1 MAIAPLDQRLTSMMS
16 DQDLAVP
23 ADIPAS
29 EIAQQDSKET
39 QYQDTQVA
47 GLFDAPGDVIRII
60 KQGTKKIDVLKDI
73 ANQNANEIEILREQA
88 TAAAE
93 AKKRAAITEKAN
105 ATRAVT
111 KQQTAD
117 VDAMTGGALSAK
129 TPEDRAT
136 KLNTWLESNPDTDK
150 VADVYK
156 RLQKKDPAA
165 ASLLEQRLK
174 QGTPEQADILQAD
187 PNVTKLEPLVSE
199 PTVQP
204 TERPDLIPN
213 VDPERVKAFLS
224 GEAPDDIPLDISFQ
238 NMKDPQDIDF
248 VIRKTEEMFADE
260 FYQAKRGKVT
270 DAETNEL
277 ASYMNMEPD
286 LLKRQVGTVFNDR
299 QIQAS
304 KLVIKASALK
314 IEDMRQKIIAAS
326 KVGVD
331 DRALL
336 VDFTNQLGIHAAMQ
350 MNFKAAKSEAA
361 RALRAS
367 RVYKDDT
374 GIIDAERLTA
384 MIDELG
390 GVNNVKNM
398 ANMMG
403 LMEEAEKAKFIQ
415 QAGTNLQV
423 FGGIWKEVWMGGIMS
438 APATFVRMSFGS
450 AFQSLMRPID
460 SAFASTTG
468 RAWDVAG
475 GVAKDFV
482 WTKQRTE
489 IDDDFVSVTES
500 AIELANFMSGFGD
513 AMKVA
518 SRAFRN
524 DAPVYNVGRNIDSQ
538 PDPAITSKLFKDPN
552 SPIAQMTDMAG
563 KAIRLPFRGA
573 LFVDEGTKALVGNME
588 IRKLAA
594 RDAAANI
601 KNGMSPDDA
610 MLLMADQITNPNT
623 DTLERVE
630 LAMKD
635 ASLQSDMGG
644 FGNWVM
650 ATRKSLDENPY
661 FGGLPVGTM
670 LAPFVKTVI
679 NAEKNILSRTLFA
692 PLLSEVRTELQA
704 GGARRQMALGK
715 IHAGSALMMTAYWM
729 TENGTL
735 TGLGPPDPKKRQWLK
750 ENEGWQECSLKVND
764 KYYSLAG
771 LEPIGGLLCSAAT
784 VAEMGSVYG
793 KDDDA
798 SFGDI
803 LTYSMLLP
811 FKYIGQLPMMDGLGR
826 FFDTLQEVSRDP
838 TGEKTGEIMNKFFGT
853 YTQSMVGGVTPIP
866 MPFSGLLRQIE
877 RTIDPSKNEVTLD
890 PSLPSD
896 LKYFDFGLRSWL
908 AGTPLMSSSL
918 KPKRNFW
925 GVPVDS
931 ASFIKDAKNDNLS
944 TTLREMSDKRGR
956 MIVNMPSKMIDN
968 VRLND
973 NEYSDLLL
981 SMNQVQL
988 NGVSMRQQISS
999 DVAIFKSET
1008 SKGAYAG
1015 LANKLSETVSAYRD
1029 EALKTPTMMMYQDL
1043 QRNIAANKAKADN
1056 HVDMI
1061 KRQPKD

>member
-23 ADIPAS
+23 ADVPAS

-88 TAAAE
+88 AAAAE
-93 AKKRAAITEKAN
+93 AKKRAGITEKAN
-105 ATRAVT
+105 ATRAIT
-111 KQQTAD
+111 KQQAAD
-117 VDAMTGGALSAK
+117 VDAMTGGVLSAK
-129 TPEDRAT
+129 KPEDRAT
-136 KLNTWLESNPDTDK
+136 KLNTWLESNPTTEQL
-150 VADVYK
+150 VDVQG
-156 RLQKKDPAA
+156 RLAKKDPTSAA
-165 ASLLEQRLK
+165 LIESKLNEKIDTSLV
-174 QGTPEQADILQAD
+174 PENEGSN
-187 PNVTKLEPLVSE
+187 PVNLEPMITENV
-199 PTVQP
+199 PQP
-204 TERPDLIPN
+204 TDRPDLIPV
-213 VDPERVKAFLS
+213 VDAEKVKAFLS
-224 GEAPDDIPLDISFQ
+224 GEDPNSTPLDISFQ
-238 NMKDPQDIDF
+238 NMKDPQDIDY
-248 VIRKTEEMFADE
+248 VIRKTEEVFAQD
-260 FYQAKRGKVT
+260 FSAAKRGVIS
-270 DAETNEL
+270 DQEL
-277 ASYMNMEPD
+277 DDLAIQMNMDTE
-286 LLKRQVGTVFNDR
+286 LLKRQVGTVYNAE
-299 QIQAS
+299 QLHAA
-304 KLVIKASALK
+304 KAVIKSSALK
-314 IEDMRQKIIAAS
+314 IEDMRQKIKAAS
-326 KVGVD
+326 DAGVD
-331 DRALL
+331 DKSLL
-336 VDFTNQLGIHAAMQ
+336 VDFTNQLTVHAAMQ
-350 MNFKAAKSEAA
+350 MNFKAAKSEAG

-367 RVYKDDT
+367 RVYKDDA
-374 GIIDAERLTA
+374 GAIDAERLTA

-390 GVNNVKNM
+390 GVNNIKNVS
-398 ANMMG
+398 AMMG
-403 LMEEAEKAKFIQ
+403 LMNEAEKAQFIQ
-415 QAGTNLQV
+415 RAGTKMQV
-423 FGGIWKEVWMGGIMS
+423 FGSIWKEVWMAGIMS
-438 APATFVRMSFGS
+438 APKTFVNMSFGS
-450 AFQSLMRPID
+450 AFQTLMRPLD
-460 SAFASTTG
+460 SAFAATTG
-468 RAWDVAG
+468 RAQAAVT
-475 GVAKDFV
+475 DFV
-482 WTKQRTE
+482 WSKKRVE
-489 IDDDFVSVTES
+489 IDDDFVSASES
-500 AIELANFMSGFGD
+500 AIELANFISGFPD

-538 PDPAITSKLFKDPN
+538 PDPAITAKLFKDPD
-552 SPIAQMTDMAG
+552 SPIAHMTDMAG

-594 RDAAANI
+594 RDAAVNI
-601 KNGMSPDDA
+601 KNGMDPDDA
-610 MLLMADQITNPNT
+610 MLLMADQITNPNI

-650 ATRKSLDENPY
+650 RTRKSLDDNPM
-661 FGGLPVGTM
+661 FGGIPVGSM

-679 NAEKNILSRTLFA
+679 NAEKNILSHTPFA

-715 IHAGSALMMTAYWM
+715 IHAGSALMTAAFVM
-729 TENGTL
+729 AENGTL
-735 TGLGPPDPKKRQWLK
+735 TGLGPSDPKKRQWLI
-750 ENEGWQECSLKVND
+750 ENEGWQACSFKANGT
-764 KYYSLAG
+764 YYSIAG
-771 LEPIGGLLCSAAT
+771 YEPVGGLLCSAAT
-784 VAEMGSVYG
+784 IAELGSVYG

-798 SFGDI
+798 SFGDM

-853 YTQSMVGGVTPIP
+853 YTQSLVGGVTPVP
-866 MPFSGLLRQIE
+866 MPFSGLLRQLE
-877 RTIDPSKNEVTLD
+877 RTIDPTKNEVTLD

-896 LKYFDFGLRSWL
+896 LKYFDFGFRSWL
-908 AGTPLMSSSL
+908 AGTPLLSKDL

-925 GVPVDS
+925 GVEVDS
-931 ASFIKDAKNDNLS
+931 ASFMKDAKNDNLS
-944 TTLREMSDKRGR
+944 TTLRELSDKRGR
-956 MIVNMPSKMIDN
+956 MIVNMPSKTIDN
-968 VRLND
+968 VKLND
-973 NEYSDLLL
+973 NEFSDLLL

-988 NGVSMRQQISS
+988 NGVSMRQQIAS

-1029 EALKTPTMMMYQDL
+1029 EALKAPTMMMYQDL